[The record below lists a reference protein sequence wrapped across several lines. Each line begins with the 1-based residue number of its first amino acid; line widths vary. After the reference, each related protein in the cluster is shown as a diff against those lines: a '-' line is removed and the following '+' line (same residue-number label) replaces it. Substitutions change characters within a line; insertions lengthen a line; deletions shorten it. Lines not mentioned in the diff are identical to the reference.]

1 MFKKTILI
9 ASISGVFLAP
19 LSAQEAT
26 EAPATEAPASNPA
39 LDAILEHVPAILDNT
54 WQSTFH
60 VKAFEGEEQKMDLT
74 AAVRFQDKMHFSVDL
89 DLTVEDDFEGEKIMS
104 FTVLADGTFLYLD
117 SPNMAEVS
125 QGMASGP
132 VKVEMALF
140 EKMVSSQMGG
150 MAGGGEM
157 DKDALKGVLQEAL
170 AEFTFREEGSN
181 EEVRRFILKND
192 DVDGSI
198 SFHKKHWFLHSA
210 DMSFDEGTMN
220 ITTSDNGMVE
230 GFPEGAFTFTV
241 AEGQSVMDLTPMI
254 QMSMPQ
260 EEASDDDLEF

>member
-9 ASISGVFLAP
+9 ASLTGAFLAP
-19 LSAQEAT
+19 LSAQEAV
-26 EAPATEAPASNPA
+26 EAPAEAPASNPA
-39 LDAILEHVPAILDNT
+39 LDAIMEHVPAILDNT
-54 WQSTFH
+54 WKSTFH
-60 VKAFEGEEQKMDLT
+60 VKAFEGETQQMDLT
-74 AAVRFQDKMHFSVDL
+74 ASVKFQDKMHFHIDL
-89 DLTVEDDFEGEKIMS
+89 DMTMEDEFEGEKTMS

-132 VKVEMALF
+132 VKVEMALV
-140 EKMVSSQMGG
+140 EKMMGSQMGG
-150 MAGGGEM
+150 GMAPSGEM
-157 DKDALKGVLQEAL
+157 DKDALKGMLQEAL
-170 AEFTFREEGSN
+170 SEFTFREEGST
-181 EEVRRFILKND
+181 EDTRRFILKND

-210 DMSFDEGTMN
+210 DMAFEGGKMN
-220 ITTSDNGMVE
+220 ITTSDNAVVE
-230 GFPEGAFTFTV
+230 AFPEGTFTFTI
-241 AEGQSVMDLTPMI
+241 AEGQSVMDLTPML